1 MRIEIFESMN
11 YGIQGLTDT
20 SKDMK
25 ASKFHQDLNIL
36 KSQHN
41 DIEVL
46 TYKVDVYKARHKKID
61 FLINTG
67 VNKLVKEMS
76 NKKLPIIFINDEI
89 FKYGEYPNI
98 EEIKAYIQASN

>member
-20 SKDMK
+20 TKDMK
-25 ASKFHQDLNIL
+25 ALKFHQDLNML
-36 KSQHN
+36 KSQFN

-46 TYKVDVYKARHKKID
+46 TYKVDVYGARPKKID
-61 FLINTG
+61 FLINTDG
-67 VNKLVKEMS
+67 NKLVKEMS

-89 FKYGEYPNI
+89 FKYGEYPSI
-98 EEIKAYIQASN
+98 EEVKAYIKANN

>member
-1 MRIEIFESMN
+1 
-11 YGIQGLTDT
+11 
-20 SKDMK
+20 MK
-25 ASKFHQDLNIL
+25 ASKFHQDLDIL

-46 TYKVDVYKARHKKID
+46 TYKVDVYKARPKKID

-67 VNKLVKEMS
+67 INKLVKEMS